1 MYCIVRER
9 LMEFGREAGHVLYSK
24 REVMEFGRE
33 AGHVLY
39 SKTEAYG
46 IW

>member
-1 MYCIVRER
+1 MCSIVRER

-24 REVMEFGRE
+24 RE
-33 AGHVLY
+33 
-39 SKTEAYG
+39 AYG